1 MRRTTAARAARG
13 MAAALFAVAAAQA
26 VAAGPADAQQEANRR
41 TVLAFYE
48 KGLNEKDAD
57 AALAYVGDR
66 YVQHNPN
73 AADGRDG
80 FRKFVA
86 FLRDKYPQSHS
97 EIKRSFVDGDY
108 VILHVHVHAV
118 REPGTRGSAIM
129 DVFRLEHGKIVEHWD
144 VNQPVP
150 EQAANGNT
158 MF

>member
-1 MRRTTAARAARG
+1 MFAVTAAH
-13 MAAALFAVAAAQA
+13 AAA
-26 VAAGPADAQQEANRR
+26 AGGAGDAQQEANRR

-48 KGLNEKDAD
+48 KGLNDKDAE

-97 EIKRSFVDGDY
+97 EIRRSFVDGDY
-108 VILHVHVHAV
+108 VILHVHAV
-118 REPGTRGSAIM
+118 REPGTRGSAIV
-129 DVFRLEHGKIVEHWD
+129 DIFRLENGKIVEHWD